1 MNAPPHVLV
10 VEDDPALRE
19 AVRFT
24 LDTAQFATVAV
35 AGGAAALDALARQPF
50 DLVLTDL
57 RMQPMDGL
65 DLLRAIRT
73 RAPHLPV
80 VLMTAYGDVEQA
92 VAAMRAGACDFILK
106 PFGPEHLIARIRNY
120 ARPDPVADS
129 DVAVDPASRRVFA
142 LAARVAGTEAT
153 VLLLGESGVGKEVLA
168 RHIHKRSPRAHGPFV
183 AINCAAIPDNLLEA
197 TLFGYER
204 GAFTGAQTAHPGKF
218 EQAQQGTLLL
228 DEISEMPLG
237 LQAKLLRVLQ
247 EREVERVGG
256 KKPVALNIRVLATSN
271 RDLPAEVA
279 AGRFRADL
287 YHRLNVFPLT
297 IPPLRERPAD
307 ILPLARMILQRHA
320 ASLGGV
326 ACLAP
331 DSEPLLCDCP
341 WQGNVRELENVLSR
355 ALILANGAV
364 ISAEVMRLSLPP
376 RGDDPV
382 RAPVAFAV
390 PESAAPAADSAAAPA
405 ATAPVP
411 PTPPLPGAPATMA
424 EVEREHILAT
434 LRQTGGSRQKAIAA
448 LGISERTLRNRLREY
463 RAAGYPV

>member
-1 MNAPPHVLV
+1 MSAPRHILV

-24 LDTAQFATVAV
+24 LDSAQFVTVAV
-35 AGGAAALDALARQPF
+35 ASGTEALDALARQPF

-57 RMQPMDGL
+57 RMQPLDGL
-65 DLLRAIRT
+65 ALLRALRSRT
-73 RAPHLPV
+73 PHLPV
-80 VLMTAYGDVEQA
+80 MLMTAFGDVEQA
-92 VAAMRAGACDFILK
+92 VTAMRAGACDFILK
-106 PFGPEHLIARIRNY
+106 PFAPEHLIARIRHH
-120 ARPDPVADS
+120 ARPQPGADP

-142 LAARVAGTEAT
+142 LAARVAATEAT

-168 RHIHKRSPRAHGPFV
+168 RYIHKRSPRAAGPFV

-228 DEISEMPLG
+228 DEISELPLS
-237 LQAKLLRVLQ
+237 LQAKLLRVVQ

-256 KKPVALNIRVLATSN
+256 KKTVALNIRVLATSN

-307 ILPLARMILQRHA
+307 ILPLARAILQRHA

-364 ISAEVMRLSLPP
+364 ISAEVLRLSLPP
-376 RGDDPV
+376 GD
-382 RAPVAFAV
+382 
-390 PESAAPAADSAAAPA
+390 AAPPAAPPVPAGAEAAAPPAASAAAPRP
-405 ATAPVP
+405 APAVP
-411 PTPPLPGAPATMA
+411 PPPPPGAPTSMA
-424 EVEREHILAT
+424 EMEREHILAT
-434 LRQTGGSRQKAIAA
+434 LRQTGGSRQKTIAA
-448 LGISERTLRNRLREY
+448 LGISERTLRNRLKAY
-463 RAAGYPV
+463 RTAGYPV